1 VPRGSLKNGRGVHR
15 SGASGQMR
23 QHTRS
28 EPAAVYLATFSIVG
42 MDPETREWGVA
53 VASRVLDVGYLVPWL
68 KAEVG
73 GVASQALSNPHLG
86 PWALEILAGGTPAN
100 AALKAVL
107 ARDSSPEDR
116 QVGIVD
122 REGNSAAHTGKGTL
136 DWAGHRTAR
145 WVSVQG
151 NILAGPAVVDAML
164 EKFQETKGVLG
175 ARLLAALEAGEKA
188 GGDKRGKQSAAL
200 YVVKRGGG
208 YQGVDDR
215 LVDLKVVD
223 TAEPILEL
231 RRQYGKWQYAYMVP
245 SYSRL
250 ADEEPERKTVLLG
263 RVQNL
268 LASALASDLR
278 DPEAFNS
285 LAWEL
290 AVRREFPE
298 QTLAAARR
306 AHDLAPEAPHIMD
319 TLAEAH
325 YAAGMY
331 DEAIHWEQE
340 ALRRTPDDGFLKKQL
355 ARFELRGKE

>member
-1 VPRGSLKNGRGVHR
+1 
-15 SGASGQMR
+15 
-23 QHTRS
+23 
-28 EPAAVYLATFSIVG
+28 
-42 MDPETREWGVA
+42 
-53 VASRVLDVGYLVPWL
+53 
-68 KAEVG
+68 
-73 GVASQALSNPHLG
+73 
-86 PWALEILAGGTPAN
+86 
-100 AALKAVL
+100 
-107 ARDSSPEDR
+107 
-116 QVGIVD
+116 
-122 REGNSAAHTGKGTL
+122 
-136 DWAGHRTAR
+136 
-145 WVSVQG
+145 
-151 NILAGPAVVDAML
+151 
-164 EKFQETKGVLG
+164 
-175 ARLLAALEAGEKA
+175 
-188 GGDKRGKQSAAL
+188 
-200 YVVKRGGG
+200 
-208 YQGVDDR
+208 
-215 LVDLKVVD
+215 
-223 TAEPILEL
+223 
-231 RRQYGKWQYAYMVP
+231 MVP

-290 AVRREFPE
+290 AMRREFPE